1 MPTAARRKCREI
13 AAAATARRRALGL
26 EGEGE
31 GLEWSVSSWSW
42 RRGAEAVRVID
53 RTESPTSGLGE

>member
-1 MPTAARRKCREI
+1 MMPTAARRKCREI

-31 GLEWSVSSWSW
+31 GLGVVCVQLVMAAGL
-42 RRGAEAVRVID
+42 RGCP
-53 RTESPTSGLGE
+53 SY